1 MPASSE
7 TFNFVVNSTNQTQLT
22 HPGDS
27 TTETRT
33 SDKLKGDG
41 YYGRSDGLHS
51 VQYNV
56 AEFLGKIV
64 VQATLATEPTSSDWF
79 TLGSTEHSNL
89 GDSTGSDNGNGSVIK
104 NFTGNFVWIRIY
116 VSDWTDGTINSIV
129 LNH

>member
-1 MPASSE
+1 MPANSE
-7 TFNFVVNSTNQTQLT
+7 TFNFVISSTNNTQLT

-27 TTETRT
+27 TVTTRT

-56 AEFLGKIV
+56 NGFIGKIV
-64 VQATLATEPTSSDWF
+64 AQGTLAIDPGSTDWF
-79 TLGSTEHSNL
+79 DLSTSIHSNL
-89 GDSTGSDNGNGSVIK
+89 GDSTGSDNATGSFIK
-104 NFTGNFVWIRIY
+104 NFTGNFVWVRAVINY
-116 VSDWTDGTINSIV
+116 TDGTISSIM

>member
-1 MPASSE
+1 MPANSE
-7 TFNFVVNSTNQTQLT
+7 TFNFVISSTNYTQLT

-27 TTETRT
+27 TVTTRT

-51 VQYNV
+51 IQYNV
-56 AEFLGKIV
+56 NGFLGRIV
-64 VQATLATEPTSSDWF
+64 TQGTLAVEPGTTDWF
-79 TLGSTEHSNL
+79 DLTTTVHSNL
-89 GDSTGSDNGNGSVIK
+89 GDSTGSDNATGSFIK
-104 NFTGNFVWIRIY
+104 NFTGNFVWIRTF

>member
-41 YYGRSDGLHS
+41 YYGRADGLHS

-56 AEFLGKIV
+56 TGFIGKIV
-64 VQATLATEPTSSDWF
+64 VQASLAVEPGDSDWF
-79 TLGSTEHSNL
+79 TINTTEHSNL
-89 GDSTGSDNGNGSVIK
+89 GDSTGSDNGGGSFIK
-104 NFTGNFVWIRIY
+104 NFTGNFVWVRTY
-116 VSDWTDGTINSIV
+116 VSDWTDGTINSLI